1 MRRRGFLSGVA
12 GLTVATAARGWT
24 ADAAAGKLTP
34 PAKGPLKIAFVI
46 SNDATLIDFCGPWEV
61 FGDVAVDGRDGD
73 ACRLYTVAD
82 SAVAVKV
89 SGGMQIVPDF
99 TVHNAPEPH
108 VVVVPALRAS
118 PAMLEWLKQKSASA
132 DLVMSVCTGAF
143 TLAKAG
149 LLRGGPA
156 TTHHLFFDRF
166 AQQFPDVELRRGKR
180 FVERERLA
188 TAGGLTSGIDL
199 ALRVVERYFGRP
211 VALRTAE
218 YMEYESR
225 AWVV

>member
-1 MRRRGFLSGVA
+1 MNRARRGVLGGLAGAGV
-12 GLTVATAARGWT
+12 VAAARSFTVDVG
-24 ADAAAGKLTP
+24 AGKLVP
-34 PAKGPLKIAFVI
+34 PAQGPLNVAFVV
-46 SNDATLIDFCGPWEV
+46 SNDATVIDFCGPWEV
-61 FGDVAVDGRDGD
+61 FCDVQTEHGD
-73 ACRLYTVAD
+73 ACRTYTVAD
-82 SAVAVKV
+82 SVDPVTV
-89 SGGMQIVPDF
+89 SGGMRIVPNFALAD
-99 TVHNAPEPH
+99 APEPH
-108 VVVVPALRAS
+108 VVVVPAMRPSTAVLD
-118 PAMLEWLKQKSASA
+118 WLKRKSTSA
-132 DLVMSVCTGAF
+132 QLVMSVCTGAF

-149 LLRGGPA
+149 LLKGGPA
-156 TTHHLFFDRF
+156 TTHHLFLDRF